1 MDKDEWCIVK
11 YHNRNYEENPNKPE
25 YDLLVRRLYQWEAQR
40 LNGKAEIVARGFKS
54 NDEALFYLPLY
65 ND

>member
-1 MDKDEWCIVK
+1 MDKEEWCIVK
-11 YHNRNYEENPNKPE
+11 YHNTSTERKTD
-25 YDLLVRRLYQWEAQR
+25 YDLLIRRVYQWEAQR
-40 LNGKAEIVARGFKS
+40 LNGEAVIVARGFKS